1 MRDLFDDFMEE
12 LRRREAVAR
21 GEDPGPPRQRGGD
34 DDHDDRDDDD
44 RADGDSDESGGD
56 HEQADGSHDE
66 RDESDDSDA
75 ATGDRS
81 DQALEEPRSIDE
93 RRRRGRRRGRAPGGP
108 NDGAGSRAARFGRRM
123 VIALVVLV
131 VLGIILLFSVGLD
144 LWTDALWFTSVG
156 FDSVFWTRV
165 LATVGLGVA
174 AFVVAL
180 IVLLGN
186 LWIASRLSPPP
197 SGEPGTFRSWV
208 DRFNEA
214 AAAAD
219 ARRDRSSAFGGWRDR
234 YDPGGG
240 GGRAVVIEAPEFPD
254 ITPIAGWIIGAVAIL
269 IALVIG
275 ASMSGAWE
283 TVLLWIH
290 RVPFSP
296 TASVTDPIFGRD
308 IGFFLFELPFL
319 RLIQGLFNGIVI
331 AALLIALAR
340 YLVAAANGGLVF
352 TTPVRVHL
360 AVLGGLFLLSVAFGY
375 QLDKLELSY
384 STRGVAAGVSYTDQN
399 AQFLALDLLTA
410 ISGIAAALLVGGA
423 FTRMLW
429 PLGLTIGF
437 WFFASIVIGRLYP
450 EAVQRFTVAPN
461 QYAQEE
467 RYIGN
472 NIAMTRLAFNL
483 GDWQDQPFDGT
494 AVLTPDQVAKEAPTF
509 ASARLWDPRPLQTSL
524 DQLQTVRR
532 YYDFTDV
539 DTDRYQIN
547 DVQRQIMLSGRELA
561 LEQNPSAT
569 GWVNQR
575 IVYTHGIGVAM
586 VPVNEAG
593 SQGQPNLLIGN
604 LPPVST
610 GGAPTITQPRI
621 YFGERPSSYVVTGAQ
636 EDEFDYPT
644 GETDSGGSVGA
655 QYRWTGTT
663 GIKLDTTLM
672 RLLFAARFRD
682 LDLLISDQVTA
693 NSQLLFHRSLSDRLN
708 MVAPFLKYDGD
719 PYLVIDGSGN
729 LVYVQD
735 AFTTSDRFPDSQP
748 FDPGAALGGDE
759 FNYIR
764 NSVKITVNAYDGTM
778 HFYVADPN
786 DPIIRAYEGVFPKLF
801 EPLSSMPSDL
811 RAHIRVPEDLFNV
824 QTQVFGRYH
833 VTDTL
838 QFFRKDDLWT
848 VPTGA
853 SSDQRLPSQAY
864 YVEMHLPGQSGV
876 EFLLLQPMVPVSR
889 PNMIAWVAARN
900 DGDAYGSTLVY
911 RFPADT
917 TIFGPTQIE
926 ARIDQDPVISAQ
938 VSLWNQSG
946 SKVIY
951 GNLIVL
957 PLDNALIYLQPVYLQ
972 STGSAFPAFTRI
984 VIASPRQ
991 VVWASTLSDALQQ
1004 LLAAEAGN
1012 PQPPPN
1018 PSPGPGPSPGPS
1030 ASPGPGPTPGVTP
1043 GTGLPNDVAGL
1054 IAYANQHFEAAQTA
1068 LREGDFARYGAEIA
1082 LVQAALQKLQVLEPG
1097 IASPLPIP
1105 AASQPAPSTAP

>member
-12 LRRREAVAR
+12 LRRREAIAR
-21 GEDPGPPRQRGGD
+21 GQDPGPPKQRGEPGGDGD
-34 DDHDDRDDDD
+34 DDRGGPDAADDGNERDAADDDADPNGERTHDDS
-44 RADGDSDESGGD
+44 AD
-56 HEQADGSHDE
+56 
-66 RDESDDSDA
+66 
-75 ATGDRS
+75 DRS
-81 DQALEEPRSIDE
+81 DEPVEEPQRIDQRRR
-93 RRRRGRRRGRAPGGP
+93 RRRRGRPPGGP
-108 NDGAGSRAARFGRRM
+108 NDGGGSRAARFGRRM
-123 VIALVVLV
+123 GIALVALVVLG
-131 VLGIILLFSVGLD
+131 LILLFSVGLD
-144 LWTDALWFTSVG
+144 LWTDALWYTSVG

-186 LWIASRLSPPP
+186 LWVAGRLSPPP

-219 ARRDRSSAFGGWRDR
+219 TRRDQTSAFGGWRDR
-234 YDPGGG
+234 YNPAG
-240 GGRAVVIEAPEFPD
+240 GGRAVVIEAPDFPD
-254 ITPIAGWIIGAVAIL
+254 ITPIAGWVIGAVAVI
-269 IALVIG
+269 IALLIG

-283 TVLLWIH
+283 TVLLWIN

-319 RLIQGLFNGIVI
+319 RLIQGLFNGIVL
-331 AALLIALAR
+331 AALLVALAR

-352 TTPVRVHL
+352 VTPVRVHL
-360 AVLGGLFLLSVAFGY
+360 AVLGALFLLSVAFGY

-437 WFFASIVIGRLYP
+437 WFFASLVIGRLYP

-472 NIAMTRLAFNL
+472 NINMTRLAFDV
-483 GDWQDQPFDGT
+483 GAWKDQPFNGT
-494 AVLTPDQVAKEAPTF
+494 AALTPDQVAKEAPTF

-610 GGAPTITQPRI
+610 GGAPAITQPRI

-693 NSQLLFHRSLSDRLN
+693 QSQLLFHRSLSDRLG
-708 MVAPFLKYDGD
+708 MIAPFLRFDND
-719 PYLVIDGSGN
+719 PYLVVDGSGN

-735 AFTTSDRFPDSQP
+735 AFTTSDRFPDAQP
-748 FDPGAALGGDE
+748 FDPGDALGGDE

-778 HFYVADPN
+778 HFYVNDPN

-801 EPLSSMPSDL
+801 EPLDSMPSDM

-864 YVEMHLPGQSGV
+864 YVEMHLPGESGV

-900 DGDAYGSTLVY
+900 DGAAYGSTLVY

-926 ARIDQDPVISAQ
+926 ARIDQDPIISAQ

-951 GNLIVL
+951 GKLIVL
-957 PLDNALIYLQPVYLQ
+957 PLDDALIYLQPVYLQ

-984 VIASPRQ
+984 VLASPRQ
-991 VVWASTLSDALQQ
+991 VVWAATLSDALRL

-1012 PQPPPN
+1012 PQPPP
-1018 PSPGPGPSPGPS
+1018 SP
-1030 ASPGPGPTPGVTP
+1030 SPGPGPTPGPGASPGPSATPGPTP
-1043 GTGLPNDVAGL
+1043 GTQLPTDVPGL
-1054 IAYANQHFEAAQTA
+1054 IAYANQHFELAQAA
-1068 LREGDFARYGAEIA
+1068 LRDGDFARYGSEIA
-1082 LVQAALQKLQVLEPG
+1082 LVQAALLRLQQLQPG
-1097 IASPLPIP
+1097 LASPLPGA
-1105 AASQPAPSTAP
+1105 AASQPAASTAP